1 MTGLM
6 IGRSCQP
13 PIAITGQLTGQ
24 KKRKKMYLH
33 LLPDQEEIEDANL
46 NPSPRRKKKNSLMG
60 QLAEVA
66 KDTET
71 ATVAAALAVKNSMK
85 CIAHS
90 IAYAIKSATSRIVK
104 SIKTHASVL
113 SREPPK
119 TTVTS
124 LLIYRLMSLRF

>member
-6 IGRSCQP
+6 IGKSCQP

-46 NPSPRRKKKNSLMG
+46 NPSPRKKKNSLMG

-85 CIAHS
+85 CTAHS

-104 SIKTHASVL
+104 SIKTHASAL
-113 SREPPK
+113 SRGPPK

-124 LLIYRLMSLRF
+124 LLIYRMMSLRF